1 MPSAIQYAGLRKI
14 PLRTTSSSSMTT
26 TIMPRMVSSVYSGSI
41 GGAPLCTRAFENV
54 QHRGNAFVA
63 EQRTQ
68 RDDDEEHDFF
78 YRDDPQL
85 ETRGELRAVCP
96 VVAGNAEQI
105 PGTERHNYQ
114 QDRGEEQ
121 R

>member
-1 MPSAIQYAGLRKI
+1 
-14 PLRTTSSSSMTT
+14 MTT

-41 GGAPLCTRAFENV
+41 GGAPLCTLALEKI

-105 PGTERHNYQ
+105 PSTARPNYKQERA
-114 QDRGEEQ
+114 EES
-121 R
+121 RSSAIET